1 VGGAVAAVV
10 FFTVVVGRGTLVVV
24 VSSTVV
30 VVSSTVV
37 VVSSSGTE
45 SSPGAT
51 VVGPS
56 HKSSY
61 SPISS
66 LNTLLQPFSSY
77 ADDSSE
83 YRGSS
88 LQPIM
93 TAAPS
98 MPTRVSLK
106 NFDPFFMS
114 VTPHRPT
121 KLVNKNL

>member
-10 FFTVVVGRGTLVVV
+10 FFTVVVGRGTVVVV
-24 VSSTVV
+24 VSSPDSVELAVV
-30 VVSSTVV
+30 AG
-37 VVSSSGTE
+37 SSSGTE
-45 SSPGAT
+45 SSLGAT
-51 VVGPS
+51 AVGPS
-56 HKSSY
+56 HTSSY

-114 VTPHRPT
+114 VTPHSPT

>member
-10 FFTVVVGRGTLVVV
+10 FFTVVVGRGTVVVV
-24 VSSTVV
+24 VSSPDSVELAVV
-30 VVSSTVV
+30 AG
-37 VVSSSGTE
+37 SSSGTE
-45 SSPGAT
+45 SSLGAT
-51 VVGPS
+51 AVGPS

>member
-1 VGGAVAAVV
+1 VV
-10 FFTVVVGRGTLVVV
+10 FFTVVVGRGTVVGASSIVVV

-37 VVSSSGTE
+37 VVSSSATE

-51 VVGPS
+51 VVDPS
-56 HKSSY
+56 Q
-61 SPISS
+61 ISS
-66 LNTLLQPFSSY
+66 GKSVSSLKTVRQPFSSY
-77 ADDSSE
+77 SDDSSA
-83 YRGSS
+83 YGVSS

-98 MPTRVSLK
+98 TPTRANLK

-114 VTPHRPT
+114 ATPRCST
-121 KLVNKNL
+121 TLMNKNF